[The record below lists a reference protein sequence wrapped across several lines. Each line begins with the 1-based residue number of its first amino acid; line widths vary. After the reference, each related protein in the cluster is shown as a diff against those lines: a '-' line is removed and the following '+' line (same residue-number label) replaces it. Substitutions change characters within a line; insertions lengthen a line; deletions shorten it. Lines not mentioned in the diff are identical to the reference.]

1 MLRSL
6 FHQQLDEAAMHI
18 QGLGSA
24 TLSQLDLAIGS
35 FKNKDASNVSVI
47 IENDKGIN
55 KNELDLNERVF
66 DIIARQ
72 QPVASDLRK
81 LIVVMKIA
89 GDLER
94 VADLAVDLAKVSK
107 RLVAYEGQSDT
118 RQELSLLATDA
129 RNMVAKALVAYKNQ
143 DVMAAQQLAKLDD
156 EIDERF
162 GLFIKHLFRQ
172 DVGEPDVEMITQLA
186 FIARYVERIAD
197 YATNLSEWII
207 YEANGQHF
215 DLN

>member
-1 MLRSL
+1 MLRSV
-6 FHQQLDEAAMHI
+6 FHQQLEQAAEHI
-18 QGLGSA
+18 QELGNN
-24 TLSQLDLAIGS
+24 TLMQLDRAIDGFEQGDDS
-35 FKNKDASNVSVI
+35 QIDEIIKNDAS
-47 IENDKGIN
+47 IN

-72 QPVASDLRK
+72 QPVASDLRMV
-81 LIVVMKIA
+81 IVVMKIA

-94 VADLAVDLAKVSK
+94 VADLAVDMAKVSR
-107 RLVAYEGQSDT
+107 RLTHYETAGVRD
-118 RQELSLLATDA
+118 ELVQLAKDA
-129 RNMVAKALVAYKNQ
+129 RQMVAQALVAYQNK
-143 DVMAAQQLAKLDD
+143 DVLAAQQLARLDD

-162 GLFIKHLFRQ
+162 GRFIKKLFRQ
-172 DVGEPDVEMITQLA
+172 EVKEQDVEMITQLA

>member
-6 FHQQLDEAAMHI
+6 FHQQLDEVANHI
-18 QGLGSA
+18 QELGSA
-24 TLSQLDLAIGS
+24 TLAQLDLAIAS
-35 FKNKDASNVSVI
+35 FANQDAASVAAI
-47 IENDKGIN
+47 IDNDKNIN

-107 RLVAYEGQSDT
+107 RLVPYQGEA

-129 RNMVAKALVAYKNQ
+129 RNMVAKALIAYKNQ

>member
-1 MLRSL
+1 MLRL
-6 FHQQLDEAAMHI
+6 
-18 QGLGSA
+18 
-24 TLSQLDLAIGS
+24 
-35 FKNKDASNVSVI
+35 
-47 IENDKGIN
+47 N
-55 KNELDLNERVF
+55 KNELELNERVF

-72 QPVASDLRK
+72 QPVASDLRR

-94 VADLAVDLAKVSK
+94 VADLAVDMAKVSR
-107 RLVAYEGQSDT
+107 RLIHYDASGVRS
-118 RQELSLLATDA
+118 ELVQLAKDA
-129 RNMVAKALVAYKNQ
+129 RQMVAKALVAYQNK
-143 DVMAAQQLAKLDD
+143 DVLAAQQLARLDD

-162 GLFIKHLFRQ
+162 GRFIKKIFRQ
-172 DVGEPDVEMITQLA
+172 EVEEQDVEMITQLA

>member
-1 MLRSL
+1 MLRSV
-6 FHQQLDEAAMHI
+6 FHQQLEQAAEHI
-18 QGLGSA
+18 QELGNN
-24 TLSQLDLAIGS
+24 TLMQLDRAIDGFEQGDDS
-35 FKNKDASNVSVI
+35 QIDEIIKNDAS
-47 IENDKGIN
+47 IN

-72 QPVASDLRK
+72 QPVASDLRM

-94 VADLAVDLAKVSK
+94 VADLAVDMAKVSR
-107 RLVAYEGQSDT
+107 RLTHYETAGVRD
-118 RQELSLLATDA
+118 ELVQLAKDA
-129 RNMVAKALVAYKNQ
+129 RQMVAQALVAYQNK
-143 DVMAAQQLAKLDD
+143 DVLAAQQLARLDD

-162 GLFIKHLFRQ
+162 GRFIKKLFRQ
-172 DVGEPDVEMITQLA
+172 EVKEQDVEMITQLA